1 MRKSKNIKLRH
12 PKNRKKT
19 LRRRRRRIIK
29 QMGGGWR
36 RLPRQPGDPPTYM
49 RFEWADEYDTD
60 DE

>member
-19 LRRRRRRIIK
+19 LRRRRRIIK
-29 QMGGGWR
+29 QMGGRWVR
-36 RLPRQPGDPPTYM
+36 VPRQPGDPPLHM
-49 RFEWADEYDTD
+49 RFEWVDEYDTD